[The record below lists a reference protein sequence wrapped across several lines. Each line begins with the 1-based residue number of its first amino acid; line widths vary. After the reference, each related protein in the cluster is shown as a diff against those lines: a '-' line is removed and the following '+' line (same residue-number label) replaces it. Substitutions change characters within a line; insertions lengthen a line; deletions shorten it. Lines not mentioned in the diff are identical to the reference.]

1 MEELP
6 VTTLVGGAGLL
17 IGIAFGAVTR
27 RADFC
32 ALGALADM
40 RIYGDYRRLRAWL
53 MAIATAMA
61 GTHLLYWLGLIDIHR
76 SVYLSPDLG
85 WFGAVFGG
93 LLFGYGT
100 VMARGCGGRS
110 LIRLAG
116 GDLRALVTLI
126 TLGIFA
132 YMTLRGFTGAARVW
146 VEAAAN
152 IDLNARGVA
161 SQGIP
166 DLIGAAIGIDSGIVR
181 NLMAVAVT
189 AVIAWYCLANEPFRR
204 SPQHLYAGIAIGL
217 LISAGWA
224 ATGLLGAD
232 EFEPLPLVSMSFV
245 RPIGDSL
252 QYLMTFTGA
261 TISFGAAVV
270 GGTLIGGF
278 LVAVSTRTFQMSG
291 FTDAP
296 EMNHYLFGGALMGV
310 GGVMALGCTIGQG
323 VSGIATLSLG
333 SLLAVAAIVVGGAIG
348 ISRLGLDTADQ
359 ILGPAAGE

>member
-1 MEELP
+1 
-6 VTTLVGGAGLL
+6 
-17 IGIAFGAVTR
+17 
-27 RADFC
+27 
-32 ALGALADM
+32 M

-61 GTHLLYWLGLIDIHR
+61 GTHVLYWLGLIDIHR

-93 LLFGYGT
+93 LMFGYGT

-116 GDLRALVTLI
+116 GDLRAMVTLLA
-126 TLGIFA
+126 LGIFA
-132 YMTLRGFTGAARVW
+132 YMTLRGLTGAARVW
-146 VEAAAN
+146 VEGAAN
-152 IDLNARGVA
+152 IDLGARGMT

-166 DLIGAAIGIDSGIVR
+166 DMISAAIGIGPEAVR
-181 NLMAVAVT
+181 TPMAVAVAT
-189 AVIAWYCLANEPFRR
+189 AIACYCLANESFRR

-217 LISAGWA
+217 LITAGWA

-232 EFEPLPLVSMSFV
+232 DFEPLPLASMSFV

-261 TISFGAAVV
+261 TVSFGVAVI
-270 GGTLIGGF
+270 GGTLVGGF
-278 LVAVSTRTFQMSG
+278 LVAVSTGTFEMSG
-291 FTDAP
+291 FTDAQ
-296 EMNHYLFGGALMGV
+296 EMNHYMFGGALMGI

-333 SLLAVAAIVVGGAIG
+333 SLLAVASIVTGGAIG
-348 ISRLGLDTADQ
+348 ISRLGLDTTDQ
-359 ILGPAAGE
+359 VLGPAAGE